1 MIQTTIRRAETTASP
16 SPRTKSSYVV
26 HTLIGLALMAVI
38 SSLPAPAPV
47 TATGMAVIGVFA
59 GTLYLWTFVDLVWPS
74 VLGITLSAFFIN
86 SVMEPTALHGI
97 WKALQESAGS
107 WVVAFV
113 IGSLLLTYAL
123 NESGLTSRIADWFLS
138 RRWAQRSPWAF
149 TYTLF
154 ACAFFL
160 GMFLDLI
167 PTLVFMIALLNAVF
181 RKLGYSYGEKYP
193 LVVIIGC
200 TFLINIA
207 FAITPISHPVTLI
220 GFGVFAGASE
230 GGSIGFVE
238 YMLVGIPVGIV
249 AGGLIALFLRYG
261 VRPST
266 ERFNNVDYTELAA
279 ENATPLSRREIAT
292 ATIFSLV
299 VVTWVLPGLISLFA
313 PQAGIVAFFDDI
325 TLIVPTLFG
334 VIILMLLRVE
344 GKPLLDHGPALR
356 TIPWGVISLVA
367 CAMLF
372 GTLLTEDAVG
382 LNTFLVGA
390 LSPLFASGLSPFV
403 IMLVLV
409 LVIAL
414 LTNVANNVPVIIMFV
429 AVCVPLAEALGVD
442 NRLVG
447 TLVILAAQMGFALPS
462 SLASVALIF
471 GDPWVKPAAIV
482 RYGGYAT
489 LVSALSI
496 VLIGYPLAS
505 LVFVGG

>member
-1 MIQTTIRRAETTASP
+1 MIPTIVGRAETAATPA
-16 SPRTKSSYVV
+16 PRTKSSYLL

-38 SSLPAPAPV
+38 SLLPAPAPL
-47 TATGMAVIGVFA
+47 TPIGMAVVGVFV
-59 GTLYLWTFVDLVWPS
+59 GTLYLWTTVDLVWPS
-74 VLGITLSAFFIN
+74 ILGITLSAFFIN
-86 SVMEPTALHGI
+86 SVMEPAALHGI
-97 WKALQESAGS
+97 WKALQESVGN

-113 IGSLLLTYAL
+113 VGSLLLTYAL

-181 RKLGYSYGEKYP
+181 RKLGYTYGEKYP

-220 GFGVFAGASE
+220 GLGVFTGAS
-230 GGSIGFVE
+230 GGASIGFVE
-238 YMLVGIPVGIV
+238 YMLVGVPVGIV
-249 AGGLIALFLRYG
+249 AGGLLALFLRYG
-261 VRPST
+261 VKPGM

-279 ENATPLSRREIAT
+279 ENATPLSRREIVT
-292 ATIFSLV
+292 AAIFSLV
-299 VVTWVLPGLISLFA
+299 VLTWILPGLISLVD
-313 PQAGIVAFFDDI
+313 PHAGIVAFFDEI
-325 TLIVPTLFG
+325 TLIVPTLLG
-334 VIILMLLRVE
+334 VILLMLLRVD
-344 GKPLLDHGPALR
+344 GKPLLDHASALR
-356 TIPWGVISLVA
+356 TVPWGVISLVA

-372 GTLLTEDAVG
+372 GTLLTSEAVG
-382 LNTFLVGA
+382 LTTFLVGA
-390 LSPLFASGLSPFV
+390 LSPLFASGWSPFL
-403 IMLVLV
+403 IMFV
-409 LVIAL
+409 LVIAITL
-414 LTNVANNVPVIIMFV
+414 ITNLANHVPVIIMFV
-429 AVCVPLAEALGVD
+429 AICVPLADALGVD

-471 GDPWVKPAAIV
+471 GDPWVKPGAVV
-482 RYGGYAT
+482 RYGAYAT

-496 VLIGYPLAS
+496 VVIGFPLAS
-505 LVFVGG
+505 LVFAGG

>member
-1 MIQTTIRRAETTASP
+1 MIPTTLRRTETAAPT
-16 SPRTKSSYVV
+16 PRTKSSYLLN
-26 HTLIGLALMAVI
+26 TLIGLALMAVI
-38 SSLPAPAPV
+38 SLLPAPAPL
-47 TATGMAVIGVFA
+47 TPTGMAVVGVFV
-59 GTLYLWTFVDLVWPS
+59 GTLYLWTTVDLVWPS
-74 VLGITLSAFFIN
+74 VLGIALSAFFIN
-86 SVMEPTALHGI
+86 SVMEPAALHGI
-97 WKALQESAGS
+97 WKSLQESVGN

-138 RRWAQRSPWAF
+138 RRWARRSPWAF

-181 RKLGYSYGEKYP
+181 RKLGYTYGEKYP

-220 GFGVFAGASE
+220 GLGVFTGAS
-230 GGSIGFVE
+230 GGASIGFVE
-238 YMLVGIPVGIV
+238 YMLVGIPVGVV
-249 AGGLIALFLRYG
+249 AACLIILFLRYVVKPG
-261 VRPST
+261 M
-266 ERFNNVDYTELAA
+266 ERFNDVDFAELAT
-279 ENATPLSRREIAT
+279 ENATPLSRREVAT
-292 ATIFSLV
+292 AVIFSLV
-299 VVTWVLPGLISLFA
+299 VITWILPGLVSLID
-313 PQAGIVAFFDDI
+313 PQAGIVTFFDEI

-334 VIILMLLRVE
+334 VILLMLLRID
-344 GKPLLDHGPALR
+344 GKPLLDHTSALR
-356 TIPWGVISLVA
+356 TVPWGVISLVA

-390 LSPLFASGLSPFV
+390 LSPLFASGMSPLLV
-403 IMLVLV
+403 MLVMV
-409 LVIAL
+409 LAIAFI
-414 LTNVANNVPVIIMFV
+414 TNVANHVPVIIMFV
-429 AVCVPLAEALGVD
+429 AVCVPLAEVLGVD

-471 GDPWVKPAAIV
+471 GDPWVKPGAVV
-482 RYGGYAT
+482 RYGVYAT

-496 VLIGYPLAS
+496 VVIGYPLAT
-505 LVFVGG
+505 LVFAGG